1 MKYAEALMI
10 ASDIV
15 GKYVK
20 ITDSQ
25 SAYVRIMNNLTELE
39 KDHLEKE
46 INGMNPVNRSEGH
59 VMLLNY
65 LAWVKRT
72 KPTVEEEWHEFVIE
86 KEAEGVIG
94 PDADGITRWPKED
107 PNYMTEGLASSQ
119 KLKKDIHSHVDEL
132 GRNQLIA
139 IWQLFNNFE

>member
-15 GKYVK
+15 GKDVS

-25 SAYVRIMNNLTELE
+25 SAYVRFMNNLTELE

-72 KPTVEEEWHEFVIE
+72 NEPSPANYLSWVKRTKPTP
-86 KEAEGVIG
+86 KE
-94 PDADGITRWPKED
+94 ED
-107 PNYMTEGLASSQ
+107 PNCMTAQ
-119 KLKKDIHSHVDEL
+119 KLKKDIHRHVDEL